1 MDRRKVVE
9 EKSGKVAHGHI
20 VEVLHWEI
28 QKPEG
33 NQKIV
38 YRGSN
43 RSELFVLDT
52 ESIFGIGWIRNKAD
66 QAPVKGSCVL
76 VIVQWEQ
83 K

>member
-28 QKPEG
+28 QKPEE

-38 YRGSN
+38 HRSSN
-43 RSELFVLDT
+43 GSELFVLDS
-52 ESIFGIGWIRNKAD
+52 EYILCRMD
-66 QAPVKGSCVL
+66 
-76 VIVQWEQ
+76 
-83 K
+83 